1 LSPTDARSA
10 PNRRDSLL
18 NAYISAY
25 QAKDARAYLSLFSQD
40 ADYVDFAVQVHAKIS
55 QLKGE
60 LASSF
65 RREAFYLSLFSQD
78 ADYVDFAVQVHAK
91 ISQLK
96 GELASSFRREAFRL
110 VFHSSFLS
118 ADGKSA
124 ALQGTYNDSARGGE
138 PASVPIASF
147 LQIADGKITREAI
160 YYDGSLFK
168 RHLHAA

>member
-1 LSPTDARSA
+1 MSPTDARSS

-65 RREAFYLSLFSQD
+65 RREAF
-78 ADYVDFAVQVHAK
+78 
-91 ISQLK
+91 
-96 GELASSFRREAFRL
+96 RL
-110 VFHSSFLS
+110 VFHSSFAS

>member
-1 LSPTDARSA
+1 MPSGRMRHQWPMAPLRPKETTLPSNKPRPTANA
-10 PNRRDSLL
+10 PDSLI

-25 QAKDARAYLSLFSQD
+25 QTKDPRAYLSLFSRD

-60 LASSF
+60 LGSSF
-65 RREAFYLSLFSQD
+65 RRE
-78 ADYVDFAVQVHAK
+78 
-91 ISQLK
+91 
-96 GELASSFRREAFRL
+96 GFRL
-110 VFHSSFLS
+110 SFHSFFVS

-124 ALQGTYNDSARGGE
+124 ALQGTYSDSARSGE
-138 PASVPIASF
+138 PVSIPIASL
-147 LQIADGKITREAI
+147 LQIAGDKITKEAL